1 MRIFSWALMASLVTA
16 FFSMACSPEQN
27 WREVS
32 FDGASV
38 KVQLPCKPDRTTRAV
53 PLGGVP
59 VQLQVVGCESGSAMV
74 AVMTAPLKPGADVQA
89 IFPAGGSTG
98 ERLHRLL
105 QNEGVPDLVL
115 PIAGE
120 TRESFTVHE
129 RQSQHEYRF
138 VLPGPALSHDEWEA
152 GLTCLRRLSPAPAWV
167 ISSGSLPPGAPSD
180 GHARIARVARD
191 IGARMV
197 VDSSGPALAGALEA
211 GVWLIKPSLRELSEL
226 SGEALTTPAMQRAA
240 ARRLIE
246 RGQTRMVALSLGGA
260 GAMLVTADQC
270 LQADALSVPVTSSVG
285 AGDSF
290 LAALV
295 WALDRQADLAEALAN
310 AMAAGAAAVMASGTG
325 LCQPQDMERLRAL
338 VRVQP
343 AT

>member
-1 MRIFSWALMASLVTA
+1 MPHFVTFTPNPALDVSTSVDRLVDAHKMRCEAPQVHPGGGGINVARVLH
-16 FFSMACSPEQN
+16 
-27 WREVS
+27 R
-32 FDGASV
+32 
-38 KVQLPCKPDRTTRAV
+38 
-53 PLGGVP
+53 LG
-59 VQLQVVGCESGSAMV
+59 S
-74 AVMTAPLKPGADVQA
+74 DVRA
-89 IFPAGGSTG
+89 IFPAGGPTG

-152 GLTCLRRLSPAPAWV
+152 GLTCLRQLSPAPAWV

-226 SGEALTTPAMQRAA
+226 SGEALTTPAMQGAA
-240 ARRLIE
+240 ARRLIK

-270 LQADALSVPVTSSVG
+270 LQADALSVPVSSSVG

-325 LCQPQDMERLRAL
+325 LCQPQDMERLRTR
-338 VRVQP
+338 VRVRRIS
-343 AT
+343 ANVSGHSGAS